1 MSETSSRARPS
12 TDSRLCAV
20 CGRRIDWRRKW
31 AEIWDEIRYCSRA
44 CRRTRLGAT
53 DRRLEETILSLLR
66 TRARSASICPSEAAR
81 RVAGGE
87 GWRELMEPARR
98 AARRLAARGRVE
110 IVQAGRPVDPS
121 TARGPIRIRLADG

>member
-1 MSETSSRARPS
+1 MSRISSQAAPS
-12 TDSRLCAV
+12 TDSRPCAV

-31 AEIWDEIRYCSRA
+31 ADNWDEIRYCSRA
-44 CRRTRLGAT
+44 CRRAGLSAT
-53 DRRLEETILSLLR
+53 DRWLEETILSLLR

-81 RVAGGE
+81 RVAGSD
-87 GWRELMEPARR
+87 GWRALMEPTRR